1 MPHFCHIMT
10 NNILPEIL
18 FSIITRHTFLFLLD
32 RARDL
37 FMFSFYARGMPFVDI
52 VFLKHDSI
60 LTISVGKLMVYTAAA
75 GIDPSQVL
83 NEKAALEKCKSDI
96 HKIKGTTVCINCG
109 AEVPADA
116 SFCASCGAKIEKA
129 DPEVVHDM
137 EEGAKEPQ
145 TDEEMAEEAANEA
158 AAENSEEAGAEA
170 AEDASEAEKT
180 AE

>member
-1 MPHFCHIMT
+1 MGFFDGLGEKIAST
-10 NNILPEIL
+10 GKDVASKAKDVAE
-18 FSIITRHTFLFLLD
+18 ITRLKAEIAAHEGKIKNAYTEIGRLFYENAD
-32 RARDL
+32 GEVAEE
-37 FMFSFYARGMPFVDI
+37 YVP
-52 VFLKHDSI
+52 
-60 LTISVGKLMVYTAAA
+60 LMEAV
-75 GIDPSQVL
+75 S

-158 AAENSEEAGAEA
+158 AAENSEEASAEA